1 MRTTIDIPDN
11 LLEEA
16 MALTN
21 AKTKNQL
28 IKEVLESYIAR
39 IKRQRLIALKGT
51 LDLDIDLDTLRDSS
65 AWIQYFNVGLFRQ
78 VRKRTP
84 CSKTSL

>member
-1 MRTTIDIPDN
+1 MMRTILDIPNN

-51 LDLDIDLDTLRDSS
+51 LDLDIDLDTLRGRGDVK
-65 AWIQYFNVGLFRQ
+65 I
-78 VRKRTP
+78 
-84 CSKTSL
+84 

>member
-1 MRTTIDIPDN
+1 MRTTLDIPEK
-11 LLEEA
+11 LIAEA

-28 IKEVLESYIAR
+28 VKDALEAHIKR

-51 LDLDIDLDTLRDSS
+51 LDLGIDLDTLRGRNDVE
-65 AWIQYFNVGLFRQ
+65 I
-78 VRKRTP
+78 
-84 CSKTSL
+84 

>member
-1 MRTTIDIPDN
+1 MRTILDIPNN

-51 LDLDIDLDTLRDSS
+51 LDLDIDLDTLRGRGDVK
-65 AWIQYFNVGLFRQ
+65 I
-78 VRKRTP
+78 
-84 CSKTSL
+84 

>member
-1 MRTTIDIPDN
+1 MMRTTLDIPNN

-51 LDLDIDLDTLRDSS
+51 LDLDIDLDTLRGRGDVK
-65 AWIQYFNVGLFRQ
+65 I
-78 VRKRTP
+78 
-84 CSKTSL
+84 

>member
-1 MRTTIDIPDN
+1 MMRTTLDIPEK
-11 LLEEA
+11 LIAEA

-28 IKEVLESYIAR
+28 IKDALEAHIKR

-51 LDLDIDLDTLRDSS
+51 LDLDIDLDILRGRHDVE
-65 AWIQYFNVGLFRQ
+65 I
-78 VRKRTP
+78 
-84 CSKTSL
+84 